1 MAGVKPVAL
10 PISSQEVTFI
20 QRRQAELSRQINII
34 DQKVRSG
41 VYSKSQGVNR
51 KMFLKSEIDELEYL
65 KRSRR
70 APGSTPFTPFKLPQ
84 APRAA
89 GQAKKYQSTTS
100 QSSGSTTVN
109 SANKPYGTYTKP
121 INTGTKK
128 VTIHDIPTRFA
139 KNYQTYLTTSEKL
152 ESGGYFYAYKSVSG
166 KTAYYG
172 PKGVSYGKS
181 SAKNIKDFRNWCKM
195 NLGKEYTHYEPYKV
209 ARPEPKEVVANNYTQ
224 NSIPR
229 KSVKSNPYGKSY
241 GPTVSTYERNVNA
254 GRAKPIKYG
263 SNYYGPKYATQRK
276 AWEAWN
282 NKYVYGKPTS
292 SSKPTSTSVPKKT
305 VKDNPYTFKRT
316 STGYGTS
323 IESYEQSLMNYSF
336 KSGNTTI
343 TRMPRAIKVGSYY
356 YGPTHGQEK
365 NWVAWMKANKVP
377 YESGSKQTTSPTK
390 TVEDNPHGQ
399 GYGPNLDMTE
409 LRLTGGVIK
418 RHNGVVYGPKSQS
431 KIGEWRAWN
440 TANNIAGIEGRPV
453 ELIHRDAVKR
463 RREATLIRARRG
475 ARMDIN
481 KEVRG
486 QRKTPNWKSIANDRE
501 KQMIQ
506 QALTMVGLS
515 EMPKLTEKGNRVL
528 VRAIRTNR
536 MKNPQKKQEVGA
548 KLMAK
553 VMTELINNS
562 GYFAVKY
569 KAKVSPTFPPQV
581 QLSEMAGIAGGFSKT
596 RNSMQRL
603 LRK

>member
-1 MAGVKPVAL
+1 MMAGVRPVAL
-10 PISSQEVTFI
+10 PISAQEVTFI

-121 INTGTKK
+121 VTTGTKK
-128 VTIHDIPTRFA
+128 TTIKDIPKHIGRSYGTA
-139 KNYQTYLTTSEKL
+139 LSVTDKKS
-152 ESGGYFYAYKSVSG
+152 SGGYFFSYKVAYTRWGKTTY

-172 PKGVSYGKS
+172 PVN
-181 SAKNIKDFRNWCKM
+181 AKTTTIKDFRNWCKI

-209 ARPEPKEVVANNYTQ
+209 ARPEPKGVVSNNYTQ

-241 GPTVSTYERNVNA
+241 GPNVSTYERNVNA

-263 SNYYGPKYATQRK
+263 SNYYGPKMATQRK

-292 SSKPTSTSVPKKT
+292 SSVPKKT

-377 YESGSKQTTSPTK
+377 YESDSKQTTSPTK

-431 KIGEWRAWN
+431 KIGLWRAWN